1 MYNTSSLSIND
12 LRLLGRNL
20 DSDADSRGGGGLEVY
35 SCEKLD
41 ESPSRE
47 NIPKRPPLDNPRL
60 AKALDWC
67 HKKKLER
74 DNAKLS
80 CHLKR

>member
-1 MYNTSSLSIND
+1 MYNTSSLSINE

-20 DSDADSRGGGGLEVY
+20 DSDAEARGGGGLEVY

-41 ESPSRE
+41 ESPPSE
-47 NIPKRPPLDNPRL
+47 NFHKRPPLDNPRL

-80 CHLKR
+80 CHLKH